1 MTIAQR
7 LRQLSSAI
15 VESWSD
21 LPPMDCERRAHDF
34 YTAAVL
40 RCAAE
45 EIERSGKAQRVVSDD
60 DIRAVTAALYKGEG

>member
-1 MTIAQR
+1 
-7 LRQLSSAI
+7 
-15 VESWSD
+15 
-21 LPPMDCERRAHDF
+21 MDCERRAHDF